1 MDSQDY
7 PPVFDDGSSG
17 ESSRESYDDE
27 LAHLTQS
34 SFLLA
39 SDGSSSGDE
48 LLSSLE
54 TLLGDKESITLDV
67 KKEEDDDPDSNQT
80 QVEDTREM
88 NGKFIV

>member
-1 MDSQDY
+1 
-7 PPVFDDGSSG
+7 
-17 ESSRESYDDE
+17 

-67 KKEEDDDPDSNQT
+67 KKEEAADPDSNQT